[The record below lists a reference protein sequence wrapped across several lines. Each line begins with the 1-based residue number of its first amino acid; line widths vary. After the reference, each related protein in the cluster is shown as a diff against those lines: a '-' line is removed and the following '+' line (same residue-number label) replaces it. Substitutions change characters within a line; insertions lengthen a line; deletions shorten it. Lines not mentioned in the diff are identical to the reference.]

1 MTPEGKVKAQVKK
14 ILDEHGVYYFCPAT
28 GGYGRSGIPDFI
40 CCFKGKF
47 MAIECKAGVGK
58 LTALQHRELQ
68 RIQDAGGECFVVRE
82 DSVGNL
88 SSYLDL
94 ILLTY

>member
-1 MTPEGKVKAQVKK
+1 MTPEGKVKARVKK
-14 ILDEHGVYYFCPAT
+14 ILDERGVYYFCPAT

-82 DSVGNL
+82 DNVGNL